1 MQSYLQNEKYFKEL
15 ENFYFELSK
24 KEKLIKDISEENYMV
39 KKLNENI
46 KGEVLMLKDLMNKK
60 EDVISNLK
68 AKIGQLESDK
78 IVIFVIKIN
87 LGVNSSKTI

>member
-1 MQSYLQNEKYFKEL
+1 LQSYLQNEKYFKEL
-15 ENFYFELSK
+15 ENFYFELRK

>member
-1 MQSYLQNEKYFKEL
+1 LQSYLQNEKYFKEL